1 MNHLDII
8 PLFFSNKND
17 IYIYTRRE
25 KNVQADTIDL
35 IEIKNGDDLAL
46 IEEDLDRGQI
56 GRVTDRV
63 RVNLTRRICP
73 LAK

>member
-1 MNHLDII
+1 M
-8 PLFFSNKND
+8 
-17 IYIYTRRE
+17 
-25 KNVQADTIDL
+25 IDL

-46 IEEDLDRGQI
+46 IEEDPDRGQI